1 MNILNH
7 GKTEDGKKYFYDFEI
22 SATDFA
28 AAVKTAYQKN
38 VGKINIPGF
47 RPGHAP
53 LNIIEKM
60 YGENFFY
67 EDALD
72 ELLPGAYTSCL
83 ETAKVKV
90 IDRPEVDIK
99 SADRK
104 DGVKGTFSVLLRPEL
119 TVKNYKGLSA
129 PKTEVKIT
137 DEDVEKEVEQL
148 RMKGSRLVPVENRK
162 AELGDTAVF
171 DFEGF
176 VDGVAFEG
184 GKAED
189 YSLVLGSHQFIDNFE
204 DQIAGNAPGDEFD
217 VNVKFPE
224 DYGEASLA
232 GKAATFK
239 VKLKEL
245 RMREMPAADDELA
258 KDMSEFDTLDELKA
272 DLKKHLEEDAAE
284 KSKEEFENAIM
295 DKIVD
300 ELEGEVPEVM
310 VEQRIDE
317 DVNEFEY
324 RLSGQ
329 GLQLKNYL
337 KYIGQTAEEF
347 RKSFTERAEKQ
358 VKVRLALEAITRA
371 ENIEVTDED
380 VTKEF
385 ERIAEQYKMEI
396 DKIKTMIDA
405 EDLKDD
411 IATNRA
417 LDIVTSN
424 AVAE

>member
-1 MNILNH
+1 MNLLNH
-7 GKTEDGKKYFYDFEI
+7 GKTEDGKKYFFDFELP
-22 SATDFA
+22 AEDFV

-38 VGKINIPGF
+38 VSKINIPGF

-72 ELLPGAYTSCL
+72 ELLPAAYAACL
-83 ETAKVKV
+83 DAASIKV

-104 DGVKGTFSVLLRPEL
+104 EGAKGTFTVLLRPEL
-119 TVKNYKGLSA
+119 TIRSYKGLSA
-129 PKTEVKIT
+129 KKDEVKIT
-137 DEDVEKEVEQL
+137 DEDVDKEVEQL

-162 AELGDTAVF
+162 AENGDTAVF

-176 VDGVAFEG
+176 VDGVAFKG
-184 GKAED
+184 GKAEN

-204 DQIAGNAPGDEFD
+204 DQIAGHMPGDEFD
-217 VNVKFPE
+217 VSVKFPE
-224 DYGEASLA
+224 DYGEESLS
-232 GKAATFK
+232 GKDATFK
-239 VKLKEL
+239 VKLHEL
-245 RMREMPAADDELA
+245 RTREMPAADDELA

-272 DLKKHLEEDAAE
+272 DLRKHLQEDAEE
-284 KSKEEFENAIM
+284 KAKESFENAIM
-295 DKIVD
+295 DKIVE
-300 ELEGEVPEVM
+300 ELEGEVPQVM

-337 KYIGQTAEEF
+337 KYIGQTEEEF

-358 VKVRLALEAITRA
+358 VKVRLALEAISR
-371 ENIEVTDED
+371 EEHIEVSDED
-380 VTKEF
+380 VSKEF
-385 ERIAEQYKMEI
+385 ERIAEQYKMEV
-396 DKIKTMIDA
+396 DKVKSMIDPA
-405 EDLKDD
+405 DLKDD

-417 LDIVTSN
+417 LDIVTEN
-424 AVAE
+424 AKAE

>member
-1 MNILNH
+1 
-7 GKTEDGKKYFYDFEI
+7 
-22 SATDFA
+22 
-28 AAVKTAYQKN
+28 
-38 VGKINIPGF
+38 
-47 RPGHAP
+47 
-53 LNIIEKM
+53 M